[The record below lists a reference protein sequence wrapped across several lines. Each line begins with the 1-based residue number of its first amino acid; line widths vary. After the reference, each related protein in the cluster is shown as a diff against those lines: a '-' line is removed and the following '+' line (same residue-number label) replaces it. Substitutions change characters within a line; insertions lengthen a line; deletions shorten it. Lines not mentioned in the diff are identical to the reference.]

1 MSLLE
6 NDRPLLTERI
16 YEEHEEEE
24 AAYDE
29 SEKVHIVRDEDDNE
43 RDLEYGVGCGGAP
56 PFSWRKL
63 WLFTGP
69 GFLMS
74 IAFLD
79 PGNLE
84 GDLQA
89 GAVAGYSL
97 LWLLMWAT
105 AMGLLVQLLS
115 ARLGVATGRHLAE
128 LCREEYPTWA
138 GMVLWVMAELAL
150 IGSDIQEVIGSAIAI
165 QILTN
170 GIFPLWVGVVITA
183 LDRKLEAVFAV
194 LIGTM
199 GVAFA
204 WMFGQAKPS
213 GSELLVGILVP
224 KLSSR
229 TIQKAVGVVGC
240 VIMPHN
246 VFLHSALVQSRE
258 VDKRQKYRVQ
268 EAINYYTIESTIA
281 LTVSFMINL
290 FVTTVFAKGFYN
302 TDIAD
307 SIGLVNAGQYLQ
319 DKYGGGLF
327 PILYIWG
334 IGLLAAGQS
343 STITGTYAG
352 QFIMG
357 GFLNFKMKKWLR
369 ALITRS
375 CAIIPT
381 IIVALV
387 FDSSEAKLDVLNEW
401 LNVLQSIQIPF
412 ALIPLLFLVSKEQ
425 IMGSFKIGPLYQ
437 TVAWLVAALV
447 IMINGYLLVEFFS
460 SEVGDSDAKE
470 EGWVIG
476 SEEHQSW
483 GDSDEGAMLRKI
495 HDNFSSGNKGAAYSE
510 KVVSSEYIWTTLMVA
525 GSWHRNWLEEILN
538 PTTDLPQ
545 GHPLKEIAAAT
556 RAEEFP
562 LGSEMRRDDSLDF
575 AKSLDPIA
583 RSSIQ
588 IRGIETYCICSG
600 RQKGWRNMFVSRSM
614 RNAGSARAA
623 RRLPVP
629 TASSPDTSYSPTKPV
644 HKVTR
649 VSKKMKT
656 HKSFI
661 WSLLGVI
668 MITGVSWIPKG
679 APKAMPDDAET
690 HSKEKIDELIQ
701 NGTLKKSICYLSNMN
716 DEDNRMEHEIHSGEV
731 AHAKAVSADQREIGN
746 VSGEALSRDRTRE

>member
-1 MSLLE
+1 MSRSE
-6 NDRPLLTERI
+6 NDRPLLIDRI
-16 YEEHEEEE
+16 DEEEE
-24 AAYDE
+24 ERAYDDT
-29 SEKVHIVRDEDDNE
+29 EKVHIVRDEDDNE

-165 QILTN
+165 KILTN
-170 GIFPLWVGVVITA
+170 GLLPLWAGVIITA
-183 LDRKLEAVFAV
+183 LDCFVFLFLENYGIRKLEAVFAV

-199 GVAFA
+199 AVAFA

-240 VIMPHN
+240 IIMPHN

-258 VDKRQKYRVQ
+258 VNKRQRYRVQ

-281 LTVSFMINL
+281 LIVSFMINL

-302 TDIAD
+302 TDLAD

-387 FDSSEAKLDVLNEW
+387 FDSSEATLDVLNEW

-412 ALIPLLFLVSKEQ
+412 ALIPLLCLVSKEQ
-425 IMGSFKIGPLYQ
+425 IMGSFKIGPFYQ
-437 TVAWLVAALV
+437 TIAWLVAALV
-447 IMINGYLLVEFFS
+447 IMINGYLLLEFFS
-460 SEVGDSDAKE
+460 SEVSG
-470 EGWVIG
+470 VIYTG
-476 SEEHQSW
+476 FVT
-483 GDSDEGAMLRKI
+483 L
-495 HDNFSSGNKGAAYSE
+495 FSLCVLYYISSSSYVLVY
-510 KVVSSEYIWTTLMVA
+510 KVL
-525 GSWHRNWLEEILN
+525 
-538 PTTDLPQ
+538 
-545 GHPLKEIAAAT
+545 
-556 RAEEFP
+556 
-562 LGSEMRRDDSLDF
+562 
-575 AKSLDPIA
+575 
-583 RSSIQ
+583 
-588 IRGIETYCICSG
+588 
-600 RQKGWRNMFVSRSM
+600 
-614 RNAGSARAA
+614 
-623 RRLPVP
+623 
-629 TASSPDTSYSPTKPV
+629 
-644 HKVTR
+644 
-649 VSKKMKT
+649 KMKNNLSPSAIVVDFNSSNNT
-656 HKSFI
+656 QIEKKCSFF
-661 WSLLGVI
+661 V
-668 MITGVSWIPKG
+668 
-679 APKAMPDDAET
+679 
-690 HSKEKIDELIQ
+690 
-701 NGTLKKSICYLSNMN
+701 LS
-716 DEDNRMEHEIHSGEV
+716 E
-731 AHAKAVSADQREIGN
+731 
-746 VSGEALSRDRTRE
+746 